1 MKSNAG
7 KHIIAKPSI
16 FIMGVDE
23 THDVESMAGKWISD
37 SIDPLSERELAC
49 CDRAGHET
57 KRRAVRCAKGVE
69 SEIQTAVQCAGADTV
84 VL

>member
-1 MKSNAG
+1 M
-7 KHIIAKPSI
+7 
-16 FIMGVDE
+16 E
-23 THDVESMAGKWISD
+23 ISD
-37 SIDPLSERELAC
+37 SIDPLSECELAC